1 MTKVIRFLTI
11 VLAVHL
17 WYSNTVLL
25 LETASEAGVIEN
37 IILGVVSLSYSVI
50 GAVSVF
56 KEKRLWPI
64 AVFAMLDATAVF
76 LRICP
81 PQNIQ
86 LVVGLFYF
94 VYTAYIILICWS
106 MNNQPQETNE
116 TNDQPQQPQ
125 ALPAEFK
132 TESCKETDNLQPQT
146 AIAID
151 NECSEETVCIGGVT
165 MTWKQIVKRING
177 MGHITAQ
184 NFYDEIPDGPIKERT
199 YEQYSLRK
207 GLH

>member
-25 LETASEAGVIEN
+25 LETASEAGVVEN

-81 PQNIQ
+81 PQNIK
-86 LVVGLFYF
+86 LIVGLFYF

-106 MNNQPQETNE
+106 MNNQPQETKQQE
-116 TNDQPQQPQ
+116 IMTEPQPQP
-125 ALPAEFK
+125 AELPAVQV
-132 TESCKETDNLQPQT
+132 ESK
-146 AIAID
+146 IAI
-151 NECSEETVCIGGVT
+151 EQTSETVIIDGAE
-165 MTWKQIVKRING
+165 MTWQNIVNRING
-177 MGHITAQ
+177 MGHVTAQ
-184 NFYDEIPDGPIKERT
+184 EFYNKIPDGPFKIRAFEV
-199 YEQYSLRK
+199 YSLRK
-207 GLH
+207 GLKN